1 MEFQDASGIAKV
13 LWKIGSINNST
24 IAILGTFCY
33 SSLFRK
39 MFPPS
44 IEKEVTNYY
53 ERLMNLTN
61 LK

>member
-1 MEFQDASGIAKV
+1 M
-13 LWKIGSINNST
+13 
-24 IAILGTFCY
+24 AILGTFCY
-33 SSLFRK
+33 SSLFRT